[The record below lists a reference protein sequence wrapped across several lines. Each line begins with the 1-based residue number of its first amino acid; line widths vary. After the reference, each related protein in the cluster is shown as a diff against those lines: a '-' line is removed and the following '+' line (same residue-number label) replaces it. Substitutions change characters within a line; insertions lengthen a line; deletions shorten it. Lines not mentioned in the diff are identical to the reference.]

1 METNIHLFCQA
12 EENIDFLDDGSN
24 SFATGLPSG
33 TINHK
38 KYIKFSKTIEKKIS
52 PEVRSLSPEYKK
64 IFETSVF
71 LCGEEKSSDFSV
83 GKKGGRKS
91 LQVQQHSKRTEI
103 IPPFLKL
110 SKEKVT
116 RKENSLC
123 KLPNQYSL
131 HKTSSPLCTSSSITR
146 EKEMLSNLYMTLYDE
161 VTHGYLYSQE
171 LSALHKACKIF
182 SKIRSGKIYVND
194 LPVILG
200 ILRISISDLEM
211 RQALKTIDIDVNGML
226 DFSNF
231 LKAVAD
237 VSYMV
242 SQNPAFWDALKIF
255 CRIKG
260 GRVSTDE
267 IFGVLDSMGVPI
279 NPEILEEVI
288 KHTYIDSNH
297 MVDIGDIIFILN
309 ELQEQYEDVPITE
322 ESPLDEITSDRKLS
336 SIAGCYLKY
345 KKKNSLSSKLPEP
358 SISKKLNNKSNQ
370 YYSKIMENDDLES
383 KRSKNTWQ
391 IRKFLD
397 GVSSSNVGVQEPYSK
412 NGINFKKHSEKGEI
426 HDSKS
431 KPQSLKSSTSL
442 SKSLDKSDISSIP
455 KLQKPT
461 VRKRSSLLK
470 QVSST
475 EKTAINTLE
484 NFCEA
489 ISKLQENYI
498 SAEGL
503 QSILPSVGITLLD
516 KEFQKIVTDTSRN
529 ENGMVELDD
538 FISTLANEQSFPE
551 CNALPGVIK
560 AIDKIKDK
568 NVDYEDLNTCLQDF
582 GIYLSK
588 PEFKKITE
596 LTEAGETKKVNFK
609 EFIDTMMSNTECFS
623 EKLLLPDS
631 IETLDNLRKETMS
644 VSDLW
649 NILSSLNSN
658 LKKDEFLAAL
668 KLVTVDEGDKVQF
681 EEFAQVVR
689 NMRDA
694 ARLEELQEV
703 VLAADLLEGDM
714 IAEENLEDFLRN
726 IGIKSPKE
734 EVEKILQ
741 SDFVSEDNMV
751 NIKDCMR
758 ALSDTQKFSNYIALN
773 ETINTLDSMKE
784 NCQFDKDKNLDVLEN
799 TDRLSFTDDILQEV
813 MDDSFVEDFRKEASN
828 LKLPKVNEIKE
839 VANILS
845 HVDNGK
851 IGVPDLE
858 HALKCLNVNLTEE
871 DFNGAL
877 NCCNVSDNMEV
888 DLKDFLIKMKESPHF
903 QKSKATQILLAA
915 TQILQNDLIDVSDLK
930 TLLMD
935 KDLHTANAILTVM
948 LRHVPEHESGKVT
961 IQEFMTKFSDIL
973 TIPKPAEDKFYNN
986 NIHKNDVTTISGLQK
1001 NLNAMGIYLTDDK
1014 IQKTLDNTNPND
1026 EVVHFKDFIR
1036 ELANTDEFIECQKI
1050 EDAWNI
1056 INSVCDGKVDIEDL
1070 LSTLKSLEKPLDEE
1084 QFKVLSNSATDGKAD
1099 IKNLKTVLDNMGI
1112 KLTDKEL
1119 EDLTQSLPVGADNK
1133 VALKALED
1141 EVKAFTGKADIK
1153 NLKTVLDNMGIKL
1166 TDKELEDLTQ
1176 SLPVGADN
1184 KVALKALEDEVKA
1197 FTERKVILKD
1207 VIDVFTNSPK
1217 PSTPFN
1223 NLFREIKTLD
1233 SIRNDTMPVNEL
1245 SSKLLSAGIPVSN
1258 KTFQEILR
1266 QASVDENNNVS
1277 LKKIL
1282 ENLNTSKPISVFED
1296 IDTALSTVSLM
1307 NCDRVQVSDLK
1318 NAFEDLNISLKP
1330 EEHQMLVKTLDAD
1343 EKGDTSLKSAIL
1355 ALKSNRR
1362 LQDFREVNKLAKAL
1376 DKVTNEKLDADDVNS
1391 VLKGLGIYF
1400 PEEELQEVL
1409 GSICVDKEGKVNLKD
1424 CLSQLMQTPYF
1435 TKASKTEDSLKVLA
1449 SIKKNVANPDD
1460 LDFML
1465 KTVGVPL
1472 PQDVIQRALKNVAPR
1487 EDGTVNLQEFMSN
1500 LVNSGFSSLPET
1512 DNKVKKKKGIKDSA
1526 PIGGKIDV
1534 SNVDAILKN
1543 MDIKLTEEEQQ
1554 YLLDHLSATADED
1567 MDMNTLTGVVKM
1579 LKEKIEICNLDN
1591 FLKDMGIE
1599 VTYEE
1604 YTELVNHL
1612 PTSADGKVT
1621 QLQLMDTIK
1630 TLKGDK
1636 VNAKKPNNIQEKLGV
1651 ELTNKE
1657 SWNLQEHLPVD
1668 EGKVAID
1675 NLDTILEKMEMNFS
1689 DKEFEE
1695 LSHNWPADGKV
1706 KRIKLVRAAIPVTGE
1721 TVDIRDLDNV
1731 LGNMGI
1737 ELTKEELGELTRNLP
1752 VDAKGETDLK
1762 SLMDTVQVITGG
1774 EVDFNDLENVLQ
1786 NMGIELTSR
1795 EHLELEKLL
1804 PIDANGKIYKNR
1816 LLNCV
1821 KGIKELQVNVHDIDS
1836 ILGNMAFKL
1845 TAEELN
1851 DLTPNLPVNGK
1862 VDIKNLKT
1870 VLDNMGIKLTDKEL
1884 EDLTQSLPVGADNKV
1899 ALKALEDEVKAF
1911 TGKVD
1916 IKNLKT
1922 VLDNMGIKL
1931 TDKELEDLTQS
1942 LPVGADNKVALKA
1955 LEDEVKAFTGKVDIK
1970 NLKTVLDNM
1979 GIKLTDKELEDLT
1992 QSLPVGAD
2000 NKVAL
2005 KALEDEVKAFTGKV
2019 DIKNLK
2025 TVLDNMGIKL
2035 TDKELE
2041 DLTQSLPVGA
2051 DNKVALKALE
2061 DEVKAFTGKVDIK
2074 NLKTVL
2080 DNMGI
2085 KLTDKELEDLTQSLP
2100 VGADNKVALKALED
2114 EVKAFTVNGKVDL
2127 KKVMNEMKYFTGDKV
2142 DTNKLKSVLGN
2153 LGIELMP
2160 DEHLNLLKT
2169 LPVNADGKV
2178 YQKRLMK
2185 GIKSLEQG
2193 SVDVNKLDTLL
2204 ENMGIKIT
2212 EEEFMDLTERLPDD
2226 SEKKVKLNKLIK
2238 ELSAVLGKQ
2247 VDVCDLEDAL
2257 KDMEIEVPYE
2267 DYLHL
2272 VKTLPL
2278 DAEGKVYQK
2287 RLLDGIKTVKRGKV
2301 DINDLDKFL
2310 ENMGIELS
2318 EKELE
2323 DFSKDLPVDVDQK
2336 VELKNMMLRIKD
2348 FTGEKV
2354 DARDL
2359 KNVLGDMGIEVNDK
2373 DCVELLKLL
2382 PVDGDKKV
2390 FRNRLLTGLKS
2401 FKGGK
2406 VDIGNLK
2413 TILGNMG
2420 IKLKNKELQSVIQN
2434 QPVDANGNVPL
2445 KKVMDDVKAIIGEKL
2460 NVENLK
2466 NILEGLGIEFTPK
2479 EYLELV
2485 QNLQIDDDGTISEN
2499 RLLDGVKSFK
2509 GGRVDVSNLE
2519 NVLENVKIMLP
2530 DKELK
2535 DLSQNLPVD
2544 ASGMTDLHKLLKEV
2558 NKFTGGKIQAKDIQK
2573 VLGDMGVELT
2583 NRELWNLMKMLPIT
2597 DDGKVYK
2604 NILLDNIKSFPG
2616 GKCNV
2621 SKIGTILENMGYE
2634 LEDEEIEYLQN
2645 HLPTTDEKKVKL
2657 NKVMENV
2664 ESFTGTKINTNE
2676 VDDILKNIGIELTP
2690 KERWKLLK
2698 TLPVTSDG
2706 KVCRNLLLD
2715 RLKTFQGGKVFEN
2728 KLETILENMNYKLEN
2743 EEMKDLRNHL
2753 KIDDNGKILLNSV
2766 IRAANLF
2773 SGDKINASDIQLYLG
2788 NVGIEFTNKENQDLL
2803 DIVPLDDNKRVYKD
2817 RLMDGVKT
2825 YRGGKVN
2832 VNKIDDA
2839 LENMRIPLEEEEIE
2853 KLCEDL
2859 PLDDERRVKLDL
2871 LLNEVDEILGEE
2883 IDYQDLENILKNIG
2897 LRLQLKENSVL
2908 MKSLP
2913 LDAAGKLYKH
2923 KLLDGI
2929 RSLKGVK
2936 LSVDKLEPF
2945 MEHMGFELEEE
2956 EYQDL
2961 KNNLPIDDEGRVNV
2975 NVVMDE
2981 GYLFTG
2987 EKVDARNLE
2996 NFLENMGINL
3006 TEDKGMQ
3013 LLNNL
3018 PIDAKGKV
3026 YVNRLMKELRGLE
3039 GTKVSSDKMEI
3050 FMKSMGIDLKEKE
3063 IQALKDHL
3071 PVDDNGK
3078 TDLNTMM
3085 DEVKNVTGEKIHAG
3099 DVKNVLENMGI
3110 EITNKEHKK
3119 LLKTLPVSA
3128 DKKVFKKE
3136 LLDGVKSFRGG
3147 QVNVNDLT
3155 SVLQNTG
3162 FRLEEKEIKD
3172 LKSHLPVTENEKVDL
3187 DVLMDAAKAFTGEKV
3202 EADNLKNVLRNMG
3215 IELTEKEHSM
3225 LLKTLPVCDGK
3236 VYKKKLLDSV
3246 KPFKGKKVSVSNLET
3261 LLNNMEIEVGKEEY
3275 EDLLNH
3281 LPVDEN
3287 EMVDVNVVMDEAKA
3301 FTGEKVNVSNLGN
3314 ELRKMGLVL
3323 TDEEHKKLLKTL
3335 PICTNG
3341 KVYKNRLLKGVK
3353 ALNGPR
3359 VKIKKVETF
3368 LENMGTKIK
3377 DEELEELMT
3386 QLPTEGE
3393 TAVDLNDLMDAVSYI
3408 KGEVIDVQNLDNFLV
3423 SEGIEL
3429 TEEEMKELMPHLKF
3443 NGNGKINVKSI
3454 MEGLKKFKPKG
3465 MATLH
3470 KLKTANDIKDRVT
3483 GHMAVSE
3490 IKPKFK
3496 LNPLTKVPISH
3507 SKRDRDLPGS
3517 LQCQLQHKEKKLS
3530 ASQMAAFQD
3539 AYNFFNKDKT
3549 GCIDFHGLMC
3559 TVAKLG
3565 MNLTKHDVYNELKC
3579 ADIDRDGKV
3588 NFSDFIKVLTDKNL
3602 FLKAV
3607 VPEKETC
3614 LDLAGNPGI
3623 LLFEILSKLLETS
3636 ALPKKS
3642 ILEIVSYFQRKF
3654 QHTGPG
3660 MLWSP
3665 YTMGYGKRTL
3675 KPDICTPP
3683 SSSMAAFA
3691 NAARIAIM
3699 KEKDLFKFLEELK
3712 RCNSHS
3718 DSPYSKIPIF
3728 PLFPNVDGVVMG
3740 KPFKDMQ
3747 KLEML
3752 RRKEPLNFFEDYF
3765 FHKRDWKTQAANIKS
3780 MDPASGYSNN
3790 ITIDQILKKKQTCT
3804 VADETAIKQH
3814 VKRATDTYNFGIALE
3829 HRKEM
3834 LNLWQKIRGDL
3845 IGIDSRNESF
3855 YDTFSTYTWSWNV
3868 CQELLSPKDLR
3879 LYDAYVNRN
3888 SSHNSRSFSSS
3899 DTSECDTDSGRKRK
3913 RKGLKGFQ

>member
-1 METNIHLFCQA
+1 METNIHFFCQA

-131 HKTSSPLCTSSSITR
+131 HKTSSPLCTSSAITR

-267 IFGVLDSMGVPI
+267 IFGVLDSMGIPI

-568 NVDYEDLNTCLQDF
+568 NVDYEDLNTCLQNF

-623 EKLLLPDS
+623 EKLLLPDA

-758 ALSDTQKFSNYIALN
+758 ALRDTQKFSNYIALN

-784 NCQFDKDKNLDVLEN
+784 NCQFDKDKNPDVLEN

-813 MDDSFVEDFRKEASN
+813 MDDSSVEDFRKEASN

-871 DFNGAL
+871 DFDGAL

-1141 EVKAFTGKADIK
+1141 EVKAFT
-1153 NLKTVLDNMGIKL
+1153 
-1166 TDKELEDLTQ
+1166 
-1176 SLPVGADN
+1176 
-1184 KVALKALEDEVKA
+1184 
-1197 FTERKVILKD
+1197 ERKVILKD

-1223 NLFREIKTLD
+1223 NLFKEIKTLD

-1282 ENLNTSKPISVFED
+1282 ENLNTSKPTSVFED

-1318 NAFEDLNISLKP
+1318 NAFEDLNIALKP

-1409 GSICVDKEGKVNLKD
+1409 GSVCVDKEGKVNLKD

-1435 TKASKTEDSLKVLA
+1435 TEASKTEDSLKVLA

-1621 QLQLMDTIK
+1621 QLQLMDAIK

-1668 EGKVAID
+1668 EGKVATD

-1706 KRIKLVRAAIPVTGE
+1706 KRIKLVHAAIPVTGE

-1911 TGKVD
+1911 TGEEVD
-1916 IKNLKT
+1916 VNDMKT
-1922 VLDNMGIKL
+1922 ILGNMGIEL
-1931 TDKELEDLTQS
+1931 TDKELTELVNNLPVDDGKVYQKRLLDGIKFLRGGKIDASKVDMVLGNMGINLTEKELEDLTQN
-1942 LPVGADNKVALKA
+1942 LPVD
-1955 LEDEVKAFTGKVDIK
+1955 
-1970 NLKTVLDNM
+1970 
-1979 GIKLTDKELEDLT
+1979 
-1992 QSLPVGAD
+1992 
-2000 NKVAL
+2000 
-2005 KALEDEVKAFTGKV
+2005 
-2019 DIKNLK
+2019 
-2025 TVLDNMGIKL
+2025 
-2035 TDKELE
+2035 
-2041 DLTQSLPVGA
+2041 
-2051 DNKVALKALE
+2051 
-2061 DEVKAFTGKVDIK
+2061 
-2074 NLKTVL
+2074 
-2080 DNMGI
+2080 
-2085 KLTDKELEDLTQSLP
+2085 
-2100 VGADNKVALKALED
+2100 
-2114 EVKAFTVNGKVDL
+2114 VNGKVDL

-2278 DAEGKVYQK
+2278 DGKNLKSEGKVYQK

-2323 DFSKDLPVDVDQK
+2323 DFSKDLPVDVDEK
-2336 VELKNMMLRIKD
+2336 VDLKNMMLRIKD

-2509 GGRVDVSNLE
+2509 GGRVEVSNLE

-2573 VLGDMGVELT
+2573 VLGDMGIELT

-2766 IRAANLF
+2766 ISAANLF

-2859 PLDDERRVKLDL
+2859 PVDDERRVKLDL

-3018 PIDAKGKV
+3018 PIDAKGKI

-3246 KPFKGKKVSVSNLET
+3246 KPLKGKKVSVSNLET

-3454 MEGLKKFKPKG
+3454 MEGLKKFKPEG

-3834 LNLWQKIRGDL
+3834 LKLWQKIRGDL

>member
-2061 DEVKAFTGKVDIK
+2061 DEVKAFT
-2074 NLKTVL
+2074 
-2080 DNMGI
+2080 
-2085 KLTDKELEDLTQSLP
+2085 
-2100 VGADNKVALKALED
+2100 
-2114 EVKAFTVNGKVDL
+2114 VNGKVDL

>member
-1 METNIHLFCQA
+1 
-12 EENIDFLDDGSN
+12 
-24 SFATGLPSG
+24 
-33 TINHK
+33 
-38 KYIKFSKTIEKKIS
+38 
-52 PEVRSLSPEYKK
+52 
-64 IFETSVF
+64 
-71 LCGEEKSSDFSV
+71 
-83 GKKGGRKS
+83 
-91 LQVQQHSKRTEI
+91 
-103 IPPFLKL
+103 
-110 SKEKVT
+110 
-116 RKENSLC
+116 
-123 KLPNQYSL
+123 
-131 HKTSSPLCTSSSITR
+131 
-146 EKEMLSNLYMTLYDE
+146 
-161 VTHGYLYSQE
+161 
-171 LSALHKACKIF
+171 
-182 SKIRSGKIYVND
+182 
-194 LPVILG
+194 
-200 ILRISISDLEM
+200 
-211 RQALKTIDIDVNGML
+211 
-226 DFSNF
+226 
-231 LKAVAD
+231 
-237 VSYMV
+237 
-242 SQNPAFWDALKIF
+242 
-255 CRIKG
+255 
-260 GRVSTDE
+260 
-267 IFGVLDSMGVPI
+267 
-279 NPEILEEVI
+279 
-288 KHTYIDSNH
+288 
-297 MVDIGDIIFILN
+297 
-309 ELQEQYEDVPITE
+309 
-322 ESPLDEITSDRKLS
+322 
-336 SIAGCYLKY
+336 
-345 KKKNSLSSKLPEP
+345 
-358 SISKKLNNKSNQ
+358 
-370 YYSKIMENDDLES
+370 
-383 KRSKNTWQ
+383 
-391 IRKFLD
+391 
-397 GVSSSNVGVQEPYSK
+397 
-412 NGINFKKHSEKGEI
+412 
-426 HDSKS
+426 
-431 KPQSLKSSTSL
+431 
-442 SKSLDKSDISSIP
+442 
-455 KLQKPT
+455 
-461 VRKRSSLLK
+461 
-470 QVSST
+470 
-475 EKTAINTLE
+475 
-484 NFCEA
+484 
-489 ISKLQENYI
+489 
-498 SAEGL
+498 
-503 QSILPSVGITLLD
+503 
-516 KEFQKIVTDTSRN
+516 
-529 ENGMVELDD
+529 
-538 FISTLANEQSFPE
+538 
-551 CNALPGVIK
+551 
-560 AIDKIKDK
+560 
-568 NVDYEDLNTCLQDF
+568 
-582 GIYLSK
+582 
-588 PEFKKITE
+588 
-596 LTEAGETKKVNFK
+596 
-609 EFIDTMMSNTECFS
+609 
-623 EKLLLPDS
+623 
-631 IETLDNLRKETMS
+631 
-644 VSDLW
+644 
-649 NILSSLNSN
+649 
-658 LKKDEFLAAL
+658 
-668 KLVTVDEGDKVQF
+668 
-681 EEFAQVVR
+681 
-689 NMRDA
+689 
-694 ARLEELQEV
+694 
-703 VLAADLLEGDM
+703 
-714 IAEENLEDFLRN
+714 
-726 IGIKSPKE
+726 
-734 EVEKILQ
+734 
-741 SDFVSEDNMV
+741 
-751 NIKDCMR
+751 
-758 ALSDTQKFSNYIALN
+758 
-773 ETINTLDSMKE
+773 
-784 NCQFDKDKNLDVLEN
+784 
-799 TDRLSFTDDILQEV
+799 
-813 MDDSFVEDFRKEASN
+813 
-828 LKLPKVNEIKE
+828 
-839 VANILS
+839 
-845 HVDNGK
+845 
-851 IGVPDLE
+851 
-858 HALKCLNVNLTEE
+858 
-871 DFNGAL
+871 
-877 NCCNVSDNMEV
+877 
-888 DLKDFLIKMKESPHF
+888 
-903 QKSKATQILLAA
+903 
-915 TQILQNDLIDVSDLK
+915 
-930 TLLMD
+930 
-935 KDLHTANAILTVM
+935 
-948 LRHVPEHESGKVT
+948 
-961 IQEFMTKFSDIL
+961 
-973 TIPKPAEDKFYNN
+973 
-986 NIHKNDVTTISGLQK
+986 
-1001 NLNAMGIYLTDDK
+1001 
-1014 IQKTLDNTNPND
+1014 
-1026 EVVHFKDFIR
+1026 
-1036 ELANTDEFIECQKI
+1036 
-1050 EDAWNI
+1050 
-1056 INSVCDGKVDIEDL
+1056 
-1070 LSTLKSLEKPLDEE
+1070 
-1084 QFKVLSNSATDGKAD
+1084 
-1099 IKNLKTVLDNMGI
+1099 
-1112 KLTDKEL
+1112 
-1119 EDLTQSLPVGADNK
+1119 
-1133 VALKALED
+1133 
-1141 EVKAFTGKADIK
+1141 
-1153 NLKTVLDNMGIKL
+1153 
-1166 TDKELEDLTQ
+1166 
-1176 SLPVGADN
+1176 
-1184 KVALKALEDEVKA
+1184 
-1197 FTERKVILKD
+1197 
-1207 VIDVFTNSPK
+1207 
-1217 PSTPFN
+1217 
-1223 NLFREIKTLD
+1223 
-1233 SIRNDTMPVNEL
+1233 
-1245 SSKLLSAGIPVSN
+1245 
-1258 KTFQEILR
+1258 
-1266 QASVDENNNVS
+1266 
-1277 LKKIL
+1277 
-1282 ENLNTSKPISVFED
+1282 
-1296 IDTALSTVSLM
+1296 
-1307 NCDRVQVSDLK
+1307 
-1318 NAFEDLNISLKP
+1318 
-1330 EEHQMLVKTLDAD
+1330 
-1343 EKGDTSLKSAIL
+1343 
-1355 ALKSNRR
+1355 
-1362 LQDFREVNKLAKAL
+1362 
-1376 DKVTNEKLDADDVNS
+1376 
-1391 VLKGLGIYF
+1391 
-1400 PEEELQEVL
+1400 
-1409 GSICVDKEGKVNLKD
+1409 
-1424 CLSQLMQTPYF
+1424 
-1435 TKASKTEDSLKVLA
+1435 
-1449 SIKKNVANPDD
+1449 
-1460 LDFML
+1460 
-1465 KTVGVPL
+1465 
-1472 PQDVIQRALKNVAPR
+1472 
-1487 EDGTVNLQEFMSN
+1487 MSN
-1500 LVNSGFSSLPET
+1500 LVNSGFSSLPEKGCICVLGDLCGGAWGKGA

-1630 TLKGDK
+1630 TLK
-1636 VNAKKPNNIQEKLGV
+1636 
-1651 ELTNKE
+1651 
-1657 SWNLQEHLPVD
+1657 

-1706 KRIKLVRAAIPVTGE
+1706 KHIKLVHAAIPVTGE

-1821 KGIKELQVNVHDIDS
+1821 KGVKELQVNVHDIDS

-1911 TGKVD
+1911 TGEEVD
-1916 IKNLKT
+1916 VNDMKIILG
-1922 VLDNMGIKL
+1922 NMGIEL
-1931 TDKELEDLTQS
+1931 TDKELAELVNNLPVDDGKVYQKRLLDGIKFLRGGKIDSSKVDMVLGNMGINLTEKELEDLTQN
-1942 LPVGADNKVALKA
+1942 LPVD
-1955 LEDEVKAFTGKVDIK
+1955 
-1970 NLKTVLDNM
+1970 
-1979 GIKLTDKELEDLT
+1979 
-1992 QSLPVGAD
+1992 
-2000 NKVAL
+2000 
-2005 KALEDEVKAFTGKV
+2005 
-2019 DIKNLK
+2019 
-2025 TVLDNMGIKL
+2025 
-2035 TDKELE
+2035 
-2041 DLTQSLPVGA
+2041 
-2051 DNKVALKALE
+2051 
-2061 DEVKAFTGKVDIK
+2061 
-2074 NLKTVL
+2074 
-2080 DNMGI
+2080 
-2085 KLTDKELEDLTQSLP
+2085 
-2100 VGADNKVALKALED
+2100 
-2114 EVKAFTVNGKVDL
+2114 VNGKVDL

-2278 DAEGKVYQK
+2278 DAEGKVFQK

-2323 DFSKDLPVDVDQK
+2323 DFSKDLPVDVDEK
-2336 VELKNMMLRIKD
+2336 VDLKNMMLRIKD

-2359 KNVLGDMGIEVNDK
+2359 KNVLGEMGIEVNDK

-2420 IKLKNKELQSVIQN
+2420 IKLKNKELHSVIQN

-2509 GGRVDVSNLE
+2509 GGRVDVSNLK
-2519 NVLENVKIMLP
+2519 NVLENMKIMLP

-2573 VLGDMGVELT
+2573 VLGDMGIELT

-2766 IRAANLF
+2766 ISAANLF

-2803 DIVPLDDNKRVYKD
+2803 DIVPFDDNKRVYKD

-2883 IDYQDLENILKNIG
+2883 IDYQYLENILKNIG

-2913 LDAAGKLYKH
+2913 LDVAGKLYKH

-3039 GTKVSSDKMEI
+3039 GTKVSSDKMEN

-3246 KPFKGKKVSVSNLET
+3246 KPLKGKKVNVSNLET

-3465 MATLH
+3465 METLH

-3507 SKRDRDLPGS
+3507 SKRDRGLPGS

-3752 RRKEPLNFFEDYF
+3752 RRKEPSNFFEDYF

>member
-242 SQNPAFWDALKIF
+242 SHNPAFWDALKIF

-267 IFGVLDSMGVPI
+267 IFGVLDNMGIPI

-370 YYSKIMENDDLES
+370 YYSKIMENNDLES

-623 EKLLLPDS
+623 EKLLLPDA

-758 ALSDTQKFSNYIALN
+758 ALRDTQKFSNYIALN

-1084 QFKVLSNSATDGKAD
+1084 QFKVLSNSATDGK
-1099 IKNLKTVLDNMGI
+1099 
-1112 KLTDKEL
+1112 
-1119 EDLTQSLPVGADNK
+1119 
-1133 VALKALED
+1133 
-1141 EVKAFTGKADIK
+1141 
-1153 NLKTVLDNMGIKL
+1153 
-1166 TDKELEDLTQ
+1166 
-1176 SLPVGADN
+1176 
-1184 KVALKALEDEVKA
+1184 
-1197 FTERKVILKD
+1197 
-1207 VIDVFTNSPK
+1207 
-1217 PSTPFN
+1217 
-1223 NLFREIKTLD
+1223 
-1233 SIRNDTMPVNEL
+1233 
-1245 SSKLLSAGIPVSN
+1245 
-1258 KTFQEILR
+1258 
-1266 QASVDENNNVS
+1266 
-1277 LKKIL
+1277 
-1282 ENLNTSKPISVFED
+1282 
-1296 IDTALSTVSLM
+1296 
-1307 NCDRVQVSDLK
+1307 
-1318 NAFEDLNISLKP
+1318 
-1330 EEHQMLVKTLDAD
+1330 
-1343 EKGDTSLKSAIL
+1343 
-1355 ALKSNRR
+1355 
-1362 LQDFREVNKLAKAL
+1362 
-1376 DKVTNEKLDADDVNS
+1376 
-1391 VLKGLGIYF
+1391 
-1400 PEEELQEVL
+1400 
-1409 GSICVDKEGKVNLKD
+1409 
-1424 CLSQLMQTPYF
+1424 
-1435 TKASKTEDSLKVLA
+1435 
-1449 SIKKNVANPDD
+1449 
-1460 LDFML
+1460 
-1465 KTVGVPL
+1465 
-1472 PQDVIQRALKNVAPR
+1472 
-1487 EDGTVNLQEFMSN
+1487 
-1500 LVNSGFSSLPET
+1500 
-1512 DNKVKKKKGIKDSA
+1512 
-1526 PIGGKIDV
+1526 
-1534 SNVDAILKN
+1534 
-1543 MDIKLTEEEQQ
+1543 
-1554 YLLDHLSATADED
+1554 
-1567 MDMNTLTGVVKM
+1567 
-1579 LKEKIEICNLDN
+1579 
-1591 FLKDMGIE
+1591 
-1599 VTYEE
+1599 
-1604 YTELVNHL
+1604 
-1612 PTSADGKVT
+1612 
-1621 QLQLMDTIK
+1621 
-1630 TLKGDK
+1630 
-1636 VNAKKPNNIQEKLGV
+1636 
-1651 ELTNKE
+1651 
-1657 SWNLQEHLPVD
+1657 
-1668 EGKVAID
+1668 
-1675 NLDTILEKMEMNFS
+1675 
-1689 DKEFEE
+1689 
-1695 LSHNWPADGKV
+1695 
-1706 KRIKLVRAAIPVTGE
+1706 
-1721 TVDIRDLDNV
+1721 
-1731 LGNMGI
+1731 
-1737 ELTKEELGELTRNLP
+1737 
-1752 VDAKGETDLK
+1752 
-1762 SLMDTVQVITGG
+1762 
-1774 EVDFNDLENVLQ
+1774 
-1786 NMGIELTSR
+1786 
-1795 EHLELEKLL
+1795 
-1804 PIDANGKIYKNR
+1804 
-1816 LLNCV
+1816 
-1821 KGIKELQVNVHDIDS
+1821 
-1836 ILGNMAFKL
+1836 
-1845 TAEELN
+1845 
-1851 DLTPNLPVNGK
+1851 

-1955 LEDEVKAFTGKVDIK
+1955 LEDEVKAFTGEEVDV
-1970 NLKTVLDNM
+1970 NDMKTILGNM
-1979 GIKLTDKELEDLT
+1979 GIELTDKELTELVNNLPVDDGKVYQKRLLDGIKFLRGGKIDSSKVDMVLGNMGINLTEKELEDLT
-1992 QSLPVGAD
+1992 QNLPVD
-2000 NKVAL
+2000 
-2005 KALEDEVKAFTGKV
+2005 
-2019 DIKNLK
+2019 
-2025 TVLDNMGIKL
+2025 
-2035 TDKELE
+2035 
-2041 DLTQSLPVGA
+2041 
-2051 DNKVALKALE
+2051 
-2061 DEVKAFTGKVDIK
+2061 
-2074 NLKTVL
+2074 
-2080 DNMGI
+2080 
-2085 KLTDKELEDLTQSLP
+2085 
-2100 VGADNKVALKALED
+2100 
-2114 EVKAFTVNGKVDL
+2114 VNGKVDL

-2323 DFSKDLPVDVDQK
+2323 DFSKDLPVDVDEK
-2336 VELKNMMLRIKD
+2336 VDLKNMMLRIKD

-2913 LDAAGKLYKH
+2913 LDAAGKLYKR

-3246 KPFKGKKVSVSNLET
+3246 KPLKGKKVSVSNLET

-3314 ELRKMGLVL
+3314 ELRKMGLIL

>member
-1 METNIHLFCQA
+1 METNIHFFCQA

-131 HKTSSPLCTSSSITR
+131 HKTSSPLCTSSAITR

-267 IFGVLDSMGVPI
+267 IFGVLDSMGIPI

-568 NVDYEDLNTCLQDF
+568 NVDYEDLNTCLQNF

-623 EKLLLPDS
+623 EKLLLPDA

-758 ALSDTQKFSNYIALN
+758 ALRDTQKFSNYIALN

-784 NCQFDKDKNLDVLEN
+784 NCQFDKDKNPDVLEN

-813 MDDSFVEDFRKEASN
+813 MDDSSVEDFRKEASN

-871 DFNGAL
+871 DFDGAL

-1141 EVKAFTGKADIK
+1141 EVKAFTGK
-1153 NLKTVLDNMGIKL
+1153 
-1166 TDKELEDLTQ
+1166 
-1176 SLPVGADN
+1176 
-1184 KVALKALEDEVKA
+1184 
-1197 FTERKVILKD
+1197 
-1207 VIDVFTNSPK
+1207 
-1217 PSTPFN
+1217 
-1223 NLFREIKTLD
+1223 
-1233 SIRNDTMPVNEL
+1233 
-1245 SSKLLSAGIPVSN
+1245 
-1258 KTFQEILR
+1258 
-1266 QASVDENNNVS
+1266 
-1277 LKKIL
+1277 
-1282 ENLNTSKPISVFED
+1282 
-1296 IDTALSTVSLM
+1296 
-1307 NCDRVQVSDLK
+1307 
-1318 NAFEDLNISLKP
+1318 
-1330 EEHQMLVKTLDAD
+1330 
-1343 EKGDTSLKSAIL
+1343 
-1355 ALKSNRR
+1355 
-1362 LQDFREVNKLAKAL
+1362 
-1376 DKVTNEKLDADDVNS
+1376 
-1391 VLKGLGIYF
+1391 
-1400 PEEELQEVL
+1400 
-1409 GSICVDKEGKVNLKD
+1409 
-1424 CLSQLMQTPYF
+1424 
-1435 TKASKTEDSLKVLA
+1435 
-1449 SIKKNVANPDD
+1449 
-1460 LDFML
+1460 
-1465 KTVGVPL
+1465 
-1472 PQDVIQRALKNVAPR
+1472 
-1487 EDGTVNLQEFMSN
+1487 
-1500 LVNSGFSSLPET
+1500 
-1512 DNKVKKKKGIKDSA
+1512 
-1526 PIGGKIDV
+1526 
-1534 SNVDAILKN
+1534 
-1543 MDIKLTEEEQQ
+1543 
-1554 YLLDHLSATADED
+1554 
-1567 MDMNTLTGVVKM
+1567 
-1579 LKEKIEICNLDN
+1579 
-1591 FLKDMGIE
+1591 
-1599 VTYEE
+1599 
-1604 YTELVNHL
+1604 
-1612 PTSADGKVT
+1612 
-1621 QLQLMDTIK
+1621 
-1630 TLKGDK
+1630 
-1636 VNAKKPNNIQEKLGV
+1636 
-1651 ELTNKE
+1651 
-1657 SWNLQEHLPVD
+1657 
-1668 EGKVAID
+1668 
-1675 NLDTILEKMEMNFS
+1675 
-1689 DKEFEE
+1689 
-1695 LSHNWPADGKV
+1695 
-1706 KRIKLVRAAIPVTGE
+1706 
-1721 TVDIRDLDNV
+1721 
-1731 LGNMGI
+1731 
-1737 ELTKEELGELTRNLP
+1737 
-1752 VDAKGETDLK
+1752 
-1762 SLMDTVQVITGG
+1762 
-1774 EVDFNDLENVLQ
+1774 
-1786 NMGIELTSR
+1786 
-1795 EHLELEKLL
+1795 
-1804 PIDANGKIYKNR
+1804 
-1816 LLNCV
+1816 
-1821 KGIKELQVNVHDIDS
+1821 
-1836 ILGNMAFKL
+1836 
-1845 TAEELN
+1845 
-1851 DLTPNLPVNGK
+1851 

-1911 TGKVD
+1911 TGEEVD
-1916 IKNLKT
+1916 VNDMKT
-1922 VLDNMGIKL
+1922 ILGNMGIEL
-1931 TDKELEDLTQS
+1931 TDKELTELVNNLPVDDGKVYQKRLLDGIKFLRGGKIDASKVDMVLGNMGINLTEKELEDLTQN
-1942 LPVGADNKVALKA
+1942 LPVD
-1955 LEDEVKAFTGKVDIK
+1955 
-1970 NLKTVLDNM
+1970 
-1979 GIKLTDKELEDLT
+1979 
-1992 QSLPVGAD
+1992 
-2000 NKVAL
+2000 
-2005 KALEDEVKAFTGKV
+2005 
-2019 DIKNLK
+2019 
-2025 TVLDNMGIKL
+2025 
-2035 TDKELE
+2035 
-2041 DLTQSLPVGA
+2041 
-2051 DNKVALKALE
+2051 
-2061 DEVKAFTGKVDIK
+2061 
-2074 NLKTVL
+2074 
-2080 DNMGI
+2080 
-2085 KLTDKELEDLTQSLP
+2085 
-2100 VGADNKVALKALED
+2100 
-2114 EVKAFTVNGKVDL
+2114 VNGKVDL

-2278 DAEGKVYQK
+2278 DGKNLKSEGKVYQK

-2323 DFSKDLPVDVDQK
+2323 DFSKDLPVDVDEK
-2336 VELKNMMLRIKD
+2336 VDLKNMMLRIKD

-2509 GGRVDVSNLE
+2509 GGRVEVSNLE

-2573 VLGDMGVELT
+2573 VLGDMGIELT

-2766 IRAANLF
+2766 ISAANLF

-2859 PLDDERRVKLDL
+2859 PVDDERRVKLDL

-3018 PIDAKGKV
+3018 PIDAKGKI

-3246 KPFKGKKVSVSNLET
+3246 KPLKGKKVSVSNLET

-3454 MEGLKKFKPKG
+3454 MEGLKKFKPEG

-3834 LNLWQKIRGDL
+3834 LKLWQKIRGDL

>member
-267 IFGVLDSMGVPI
+267 IFGVLDSMGIPI

-442 SKSLDKSDISSIP
+442 SKSLDESDISSIP

-623 EKLLLPDS
+623 EKLLLPDA

-703 VLAADLLEGDM
+703 VLAADLLEGDV

-758 ALSDTQKFSNYIALN
+758 ALRDTQKFSNYIALN

-1084 QFKVLSNSATDGKAD
+1084 QFKVLSNSATDGKVD

-1141 EVKAFTGKADIK
+1141 EVKAF
-1153 NLKTVLDNMGIKL
+1153 
-1166 TDKELEDLTQ
+1166 
-1176 SLPVGADN
+1176 
-1184 KVALKALEDEVKA
+1184 
-1197 FTERKVILKD
+1197 
-1207 VIDVFTNSPK
+1207 
-1217 PSTPFN
+1217 
-1223 NLFREIKTLD
+1223 
-1233 SIRNDTMPVNEL
+1233 
-1245 SSKLLSAGIPVSN
+1245 
-1258 KTFQEILR
+1258 
-1266 QASVDENNNVS
+1266 
-1277 LKKIL
+1277 
-1282 ENLNTSKPISVFED
+1282 
-1296 IDTALSTVSLM
+1296 
-1307 NCDRVQVSDLK
+1307 
-1318 NAFEDLNISLKP
+1318 
-1330 EEHQMLVKTLDAD
+1330 
-1343 EKGDTSLKSAIL
+1343 
-1355 ALKSNRR
+1355 
-1362 LQDFREVNKLAKAL
+1362 
-1376 DKVTNEKLDADDVNS
+1376 
-1391 VLKGLGIYF
+1391 
-1400 PEEELQEVL
+1400 
-1409 GSICVDKEGKVNLKD
+1409 
-1424 CLSQLMQTPYF
+1424 
-1435 TKASKTEDSLKVLA
+1435 
-1449 SIKKNVANPDD
+1449 
-1460 LDFML
+1460 
-1465 KTVGVPL
+1465 
-1472 PQDVIQRALKNVAPR
+1472 
-1487 EDGTVNLQEFMSN
+1487 
-1500 LVNSGFSSLPET
+1500 
-1512 DNKVKKKKGIKDSA
+1512 
-1526 PIGGKIDV
+1526 
-1534 SNVDAILKN
+1534 
-1543 MDIKLTEEEQQ
+1543 
-1554 YLLDHLSATADED
+1554 
-1567 MDMNTLTGVVKM
+1567 
-1579 LKEKIEICNLDN
+1579 
-1591 FLKDMGIE
+1591 
-1599 VTYEE
+1599 
-1604 YTELVNHL
+1604 
-1612 PTSADGKVT
+1612 
-1621 QLQLMDTIK
+1621 
-1630 TLKGDK
+1630 
-1636 VNAKKPNNIQEKLGV
+1636 
-1651 ELTNKE
+1651 
-1657 SWNLQEHLPVD
+1657 
-1668 EGKVAID
+1668 
-1675 NLDTILEKMEMNFS
+1675 
-1689 DKEFEE
+1689 
-1695 LSHNWPADGKV
+1695 
-1706 KRIKLVRAAIPVTGE
+1706 TGE

-1911 TGKVD
+1911 TGEEVD
-1916 IKNLKT
+1916 VNDMKT
-1922 VLDNMGIKL
+1922 ILGNMGIEL
-1931 TDKELEDLTQS
+1931 TDKELTELVNNLPVDDGKVYQKRLLDGIKFLRGGKIDSSKVDMVLGNMGINLTEKELEDLTQN
-1942 LPVGADNKVALKA
+1942 LPVD
-1955 LEDEVKAFTGKVDIK
+1955 
-1970 NLKTVLDNM
+1970 
-1979 GIKLTDKELEDLT
+1979 
-1992 QSLPVGAD
+1992 
-2000 NKVAL
+2000 
-2005 KALEDEVKAFTGKV
+2005 
-2019 DIKNLK
+2019 
-2025 TVLDNMGIKL
+2025 
-2035 TDKELE
+2035 
-2041 DLTQSLPVGA
+2041 
-2051 DNKVALKALE
+2051 
-2061 DEVKAFTGKVDIK
+2061 
-2074 NLKTVL
+2074 
-2080 DNMGI
+2080 
-2085 KLTDKELEDLTQSLP
+2085 
-2100 VGADNKVALKALED
+2100 
-2114 EVKAFTVNGKVDL
+2114 VNGKVDL

-2323 DFSKDLPVDVDQK
+2323 DFSKDLPVDVDEK
-2336 VELKNMMLRIKD
+2336 VDLKNMMLRIKD

-2519 NVLENVKIMLP
+2519 NVLKNVKIMLP

-2913 LDAAGKLYKH
+2913 LDAAGKLYKR

-3246 KPFKGKKVSVSNLET
+3246 KPLKGKKVSVSNLET

-3804 VADETAIKQH
+3804 MADETAIKQH

>member
-1 METNIHLFCQA
+1 METKVHLFCQA
-12 EENIDFLDDGSN
+12 EENIDLLDDGSN
-24 SFATGLPSG
+24 SFATDLPSG

-52 PEVRSLSPEYKK
+52 PEIRSLSPEYKK
-64 IFETSVF
+64 IFETSII
-71 LCGEEKSSDFSV
+71 LCGEEKSSDFS
-83 GKKGGRKS
+83 GEKKVGRKS

-123 KLPNQYSL
+123 KLSNQYSV
-131 HKTSSPLCTSSSITR
+131 HKTSSPLCTSSAITR

-161 VTHGYLYSQE
+161 VTHGYLHSKE

-194 LPVILG
+194 LPVILC

-211 RQALKTIDIDVNGML
+211 RQALKTVDIDVNGML

-237 VSYMV
+237 VSYLV
-242 SQNPAFWDALKIF
+242 SQNPAFQDALKTF

-267 IFGVLDSMGVPI
+267 VFAVLDSMGIPI

-297 MVDIGDIIFILN
+297 MVDIGDIVFTLN
-309 ELQEQYEDVPITE
+309 ELQEQYEDVSIPE
-322 ESPLDEITSDRKLS
+322 GSPLDEITSDRKLS

-358 SISKKLNNKSNQ
+358 SISKKLNKKSNK

-383 KRSKNTWQ
+383 KRPKNTWQ
-391 IRKFLD
+391 IRKFLG
-397 GVSSSNVGVQEPYSK
+397 GVGSSNVGVQEPYSK

-455 KLQKPT
+455 KVQKPA
-461 VRKRSSLLK
+461 VRKHSSLLK

-475 EKTAINTLE
+475 EKTAINTLK

-498 SAEGL
+498 AAEEL
-503 QSILPSVGITLLD
+503 QSILPSTGINLLD
-516 KEFQKIVTDTSRN
+516 EEFQKIVTDTSRN

-538 FISTLANEQSFPE
+538 FISALAKERSFPE
-551 CNALPGVIK
+551 CNVLPGVIK

-568 NVDYEDLNTCLQDF
+568 NVDYEDLNTCLQNF

-623 EKLLLPDS
+623 EKLLLPDA

-649 NILSSLNSN
+649 NTLSSLNSN

-681 EEFAQVVR
+681 EEFAKVVR

-714 IAEENLEDFLRN
+714 IAGKNLEDFLRN

-758 ALSDTQKFSNYIALN
+758 ALRDTQKFSNYIALN

-784 NCQFDKDKNLDVLEN
+784 NCQFDKDKNPDVLEK

-813 MDDSFVEDFRKEASN
+813 MDDSFVEDFRKESSN

-839 VANILS
+839 AANILS

-851 IGVPDLE
+851 IGIPDLE

-871 DFNGAL
+871 DFKEAL

-888 DLKDFLIKMKESPHF
+888 DLKDFLMKMKESPHF
-903 QKSKATQILLAA
+903 QKSKATQILLAT
-915 TQILQNDLIDVSDLK
+915 TQILQNDLVDVSDLK

-935 KDLHTANAILTVM
+935 KDLHTANAMLTVM

-961 IQEFMTKFSDIL
+961 IQEFMTKLSDIL
-973 TIPKPAEDKFYNN
+973 TIPKATEDKFYNN
-986 NIHKNDVTTISGLQK
+986 IIHKNDVTAISGLQK

-1036 ELANTDEFIECQKI
+1036 ELANTDEFTECQKI

-1056 INSVCDGKVDIEDL
+1056 INSVCDGKVEIEDL
-1070 LSTLKSLEKPLDEE
+1070 LSTLKSLEKPLNEE
-1084 QFKVLSNSATDGKAD
+1084 EFKVLSNCATDEG
-1099 IKNLKTVLDNMGI
+1099 
-1112 KLTDKEL
+1112 
-1119 EDLTQSLPVGADNK
+1119 
-1133 VALKALED
+1133 
-1141 EVKAFTGKADIK
+1141 
-1153 NLKTVLDNMGIKL
+1153 
-1166 TDKELEDLTQ
+1166 
-1176 SLPVGADN
+1176 
-1184 KVALKALEDEVKA
+1184 
-1197 FTERKVILKD
+1197 KVILKD

-1223 NLFREIKTLD
+1223 NLFEEIRTLD

-1258 KTFQEILR
+1258 KTFQKILR
-1266 QASVDENNNVS
+1266 QASVDENSNVS

-1282 ENLNTSKPISVFED
+1282 ENLNTSKPTSVFED
-1296 IDTALSTVSLM
+1296 IDTALSTVNLM

-1330 EEHQMLVKTLDAD
+1330 EEHQMLVKTLDTD
-1343 EKGDTSLKSAIL
+1343 EKGDTSLKSALL

-1362 LQDFREVNKLAKAL
+1362 LQDFREVNKLAQAL

-1391 VLKGLGIYF
+1391 ILKGLGIYF

-1409 GSICVDKEGKVNLKD
+1409 GSVSVDKEGKVNLKD

-1435 TKASKTEDSLKVLA
+1435 TEGSKTEGSLKVLA

-1465 KTVGVPL
+1465 KNVGVPL

-1487 EDGTVNLQEFMSN
+1487 EDGTVNLQEFMNN

-1512 DNKVKKKKGIKDSA
+1512 DNKVKKKKKGIKDSI

-1612 PTSADGKVT
+1612 PTSADGKIT
-1621 QLQLMDTIK
+1621 QLKLMDIIK

-1636 VNAKKPNNIQEKLGV
+1636 VNAKKPNNIQETLGV

-1668 EGKVAID
+1668 EGKVDID

-1695 LSHNWPADGKV
+1695 LSYNWPADGKV
-1706 KRIKLVRAAIPVTGE
+1706 KRIKLVHAAIPVTGE

-1851 DLTPNLPVNGK
+1851 DLTPNLPVNGGIIDVTKPDTVLKNMGMKLTGMESKALIENLPVDGK

-1870 VLDNMGIKLTDKEL
+1870 ILDNIGIKLTDKEL

-1899 ALKALEDEVKAF
+1899 TLKALEDEVKAL
-1911 TGKVD
+1911 TGEKID
-1916 IKNLKT
+1916 TGDLQNILK
-1922 VLDNMGIKL
+1922 NMGIEL
-1931 TDKELEDLTQS
+1931 TDKEHNQLLKTLPIDANGKVSLNTLLKDVKHNKREEVDVDDMKTILGNMGIELTDKELTELVNNLPVDDGKVYQKRLLDGIKFLRGGKIDSSKVDMVLGNMGINLTEKELEDLTQN
-1942 LPVGADNKVALKA
+1942 LPVD
-1955 LEDEVKAFTGKVDIK
+1955 
-1970 NLKTVLDNM
+1970 
-1979 GIKLTDKELEDLT
+1979 
-1992 QSLPVGAD
+1992 
-2000 NKVAL
+2000 
-2005 KALEDEVKAFTGKV
+2005 
-2019 DIKNLK
+2019 
-2025 TVLDNMGIKL
+2025 
-2035 TDKELE
+2035 
-2041 DLTQSLPVGA
+2041 
-2051 DNKVALKALE
+2051 
-2061 DEVKAFTGKVDIK
+2061 
-2074 NLKTVL
+2074 
-2080 DNMGI
+2080 
-2085 KLTDKELEDLTQSLP
+2085 
-2100 VGADNKVALKALED
+2100 
-2114 EVKAFTVNGKVDL
+2114 VNGKVDL
-2127 KKVMNEMKYFTGDKV
+2127 EKLMNEMKYFTGDKV

-2160 DEHLNLLKT
+2160 NEHLNLLKT
-2169 LPVNADGKV
+2169 LPVNGDGKV

-2193 SVDVNKLDTLL
+2193 NVDVNKLDTLL
-2204 ENMGIKIT
+2204 ESMGIKIT

-2238 ELSAVLGKQ
+2238 ELSAVLGEQ
-2247 VDVCDLEDAL
+2247 VDVSDLEDAL
-2257 KDMEIEVPYE
+2257 KDMEIEVTYE
-2267 DYLHL
+2267 DYLPL

-2287 RLLDGIKTVKRGKV
+2287 RLLDGIKTIKRGKV
-2301 DINDLDKFL
+2301 DINNLDKFL

-2323 DFSKDLPVDVDQK
+2323 DFSKDLPVDVDEK
-2336 VELKNMMLRIKD
+2336 VDLNNVMLRIKD

-2373 DCVELLKLL
+2373 ECVELLKLL

-2406 VDIGNLK
+2406 VDISNLK

-2445 KKVMDDVKAIIGEKL
+2445 KKVMDDVKAVIGEKL
-2460 NVENLK
+2460 SVKNLK

-2499 RLLDGVKSFK
+2499 RLLDGVKSFN

-2519 NVLENVKIMLP
+2519 NVLENMKIILP

-2558 NKFTGGKIQAKDIQK
+2558 NKLTGGKIQAKDIQK
-2573 VLGDMGVELT
+2573 VLGDMGIVLT
-2583 NRELWNLMKMLPIT
+2583 KRELWNLMEMLPIT
-2597 DDGKVYK
+2597 DDGKIYK

-2616 GKCNV
+2616 GKCSV

-2634 LEDEEIEYLQN
+2634 LEDEEIQYLQN

-2664 ESFTGTKINTNE
+2664 ESFTGTKINANE

-2706 KVCRNLLLD
+2706 KVYRNLLLD

-2743 EEMKDLRNHL
+2743 EEMKDLQNHL
-2753 KIDDNGKILLNSV
+2753 KTDENGKISLNSV
-2766 IRAANLF
+2766 INAANLF
-2773 SGDKINASDIQLYLG
+2773 SGGKINASDTQLYLG

-2803 DIVPLDDNKRVYKD
+2803 NILPLDDYKRVYKN

-2853 KLCEDL
+2853 KLCEHL
-2859 PLDDERRVKLDL
+2859 PIDDERRVKLDL
-2871 LLNEVDEILGEE
+2871 LLNEVDEVLGEE
-2883 IDYQDLENILKNIG
+2883 INYEDLENILKSIG

-2945 MEHMGFELEEE
+2945 IEYMGFELEEE

-2987 EKVDARNLE
+2987 EKVDTRNLE
-2996 NFLENMGINL
+2996 NFLENMGIKL

-3018 PIDAKGKV
+3018 PVDAKGKV
-3026 YVNRLMKELRGLE
+3026 FVNRLMKELRGLE
-3039 GTKVSSDKMEI
+3039 GTKVSSDKKEI
-3050 FMKSMGIDLKEKE
+3050 FLKSTRIDLKEKE
-3063 IQALKDHL
+3063 IRTLNDHL

-3078 TDLNTMM
+3078 IDLNVMM
-3085 DEVKNVTGEKIHAG
+3085 DEVKNVTGEQIHAG

-3162 FRLEEKEIKD
+3162 FRLEAKEIKD
-3172 LKSHLPVTENEKVDL
+3172 LKTHLPVTVNEKVDL
-3187 DVLMDAAKAFTGEKV
+3187 DVLMDAAKAFTGEKA

-3246 KPFKGKKVSVSNLET
+3246 KPLKGKKVSVSNLET

-3287 EMVDVNVVMDEAKA
+3287 EMVDVNVVMDEAKV

-3335 PICTNG
+3335 PIHTSG

-3408 KGEVIDVQNLDNFLV
+3408 KGEVIDVQNLDNFLA

-3429 TEEEMKELMPHLKF
+3429 TEEEMKELMPHLTF
-3443 NGNGKINVKSI
+3443 NGNGKINVNSI

-3465 MATLH
+3465 MVTLH

-3490 IKPKFK
+3490 IKPKLK

-3539 AYNFFNKDKT
+3539 AYNFFYKDKT

-3579 ADIDRDGKV
+3579 ADIDGDGKV

-3623 LLFEILSKLLETS
+3623 LLFEILSRLVETS
-3636 ALPKKS
+3636 ALPRKS
-3642 ILEIVSYFQRKF
+3642 IIEIVSYFQRKF

-3712 RCNSHS
+3712 RCNSGS

-3765 FHKRDWKTQAANIKS
+3765 FHKRDWKTQAANIKC

-3790 ITIDQILKKKQTCT
+3790 ILTIDQMLKKKQTCT
-3804 VADETAIKQH
+3804 VADATAIKQH
-3814 VKRATDTYNFGIALE
+3814 VKRATDTYNLGIALE

-3845 IGIDSRNESF
+3845 IGIDSGNESF

-3888 SSHNSRSFSSS
+3888 SSHNSRSSSSS
-3899 DTSECDTDSGRKRK
+3899 DTSECDTDPGRKRK
-3913 RKGLKGFQ
+3913 RKGLKGFQQ

>member
-2005 KALEDEVKAFTGKV
+2005 KALEDEVKAFTGEEV
-2019 DIKNLK
+2019 DVNDMK
-2025 TVLDNMGIKL
+2025 TILGNMGIEL
-2035 TDKELE
+2035 TDKELTELVNNLPVDDGKVYQKRLLDGIKFLRGGKIDSSKVDMVLGNMGINLTEKELE
-2041 DLTQSLPVGA
+2041 DLTQNLPV
-2051 DNKVALKALE
+2051 D
-2061 DEVKAFTGKVDIK
+2061 
-2074 NLKTVL
+2074 
-2080 DNMGI
+2080 
-2085 KLTDKELEDLTQSLP
+2085 
-2100 VGADNKVALKALED
+2100 
-2114 EVKAFTVNGKVDL
+2114 VNGKVDL

>member
-1955 LEDEVKAFTGKVDIK
+1955 LEDEVKAFTGEEVDV
-1970 NLKTVLDNM
+1970 NDMKTILGNM
-1979 GIKLTDKELEDLT
+1979 GIELTDKELTELVNNLPVDDGKVYQKRLLDGIKFLRGGKIDSSKVDMVLGNMGINLTEKELEDLT
-1992 QSLPVGAD
+1992 QNLPVD
-2000 NKVAL
+2000 
-2005 KALEDEVKAFTGKV
+2005 
-2019 DIKNLK
+2019 
-2025 TVLDNMGIKL
+2025 
-2035 TDKELE
+2035 
-2041 DLTQSLPVGA
+2041 
-2051 DNKVALKALE
+2051 
-2061 DEVKAFTGKVDIK
+2061 
-2074 NLKTVL
+2074 
-2080 DNMGI
+2080 
-2085 KLTDKELEDLTQSLP
+2085 
-2100 VGADNKVALKALED
+2100 
-2114 EVKAFTVNGKVDL
+2114 VNGKVDL

>member
-267 IFGVLDSMGVPI
+267 IFGVLDSMGIPI

-442 SKSLDKSDISSIP
+442 SKSLDESDISSIP

-623 EKLLLPDS
+623 EKLLLPDA

-703 VLAADLLEGDM
+703 VLAADLLEGDV

-758 ALSDTQKFSNYIALN
+758 ALRDTQKFSNYIALN

-1099 IKNLKTVLDNMGI
+1099 IKNLKTV
-1112 KLTDKEL
+1112 
-1119 EDLTQSLPVGADNK
+1119 P
-1133 VALKALED
+1133 
-1141 EVKAFTGKADIK
+1141 
-1153 NLKTVLDNMGIKL
+1153 
-1166 TDKELEDLTQ
+1166 
-1176 SLPVGADN
+1176 
-1184 KVALKALEDEVKA
+1184 
-1197 FTERKVILKD
+1197 
-1207 VIDVFTNSPK
+1207 
-1217 PSTPFN
+1217 
-1223 NLFREIKTLD
+1223 
-1233 SIRNDTMPVNEL
+1233 
-1245 SSKLLSAGIPVSN
+1245 
-1258 KTFQEILR
+1258 
-1266 QASVDENNNVS
+1266 
-1277 LKKIL
+1277 
-1282 ENLNTSKPISVFED
+1282 
-1296 IDTALSTVSLM
+1296 
-1307 NCDRVQVSDLK
+1307 
-1318 NAFEDLNISLKP
+1318 
-1330 EEHQMLVKTLDAD
+1330 
-1343 EKGDTSLKSAIL
+1343 
-1355 ALKSNRR
+1355 
-1362 LQDFREVNKLAKAL
+1362 
-1376 DKVTNEKLDADDVNS
+1376 
-1391 VLKGLGIYF
+1391 
-1400 PEEELQEVL
+1400 
-1409 GSICVDKEGKVNLKD
+1409 
-1424 CLSQLMQTPYF
+1424 
-1435 TKASKTEDSLKVLA
+1435 
-1449 SIKKNVANPDD
+1449 
-1460 LDFML
+1460 
-1465 KTVGVPL
+1465 
-1472 PQDVIQRALKNVAPR
+1472 
-1487 EDGTVNLQEFMSN
+1487 
-1500 LVNSGFSSLPET
+1500 
-1512 DNKVKKKKGIKDSA
+1512 
-1526 PIGGKIDV
+1526 
-1534 SNVDAILKN
+1534 
-1543 MDIKLTEEEQQ
+1543 
-1554 YLLDHLSATADED
+1554 
-1567 MDMNTLTGVVKM
+1567 
-1579 LKEKIEICNLDN
+1579 
-1591 FLKDMGIE
+1591 
-1599 VTYEE
+1599 
-1604 YTELVNHL
+1604 
-1612 PTSADGKVT
+1612 
-1621 QLQLMDTIK
+1621 
-1630 TLKGDK
+1630 
-1636 VNAKKPNNIQEKLGV
+1636 
-1651 ELTNKE
+1651 
-1657 SWNLQEHLPVD
+1657 
-1668 EGKVAID
+1668 
-1675 NLDTILEKMEMNFS
+1675 
-1689 DKEFEE
+1689 
-1695 LSHNWPADGKV
+1695 
-1706 KRIKLVRAAIPVTGE
+1706 
-1721 TVDIRDLDNV
+1721 
-1731 LGNMGI
+1731 
-1737 ELTKEELGELTRNLP
+1737 
-1752 VDAKGETDLK
+1752 
-1762 SLMDTVQVITGG
+1762 
-1774 EVDFNDLENVLQ
+1774 
-1786 NMGIELTSR
+1786 
-1795 EHLELEKLL
+1795 
-1804 PIDANGKIYKNR
+1804 
-1816 LLNCV
+1816 
-1821 KGIKELQVNVHDIDS
+1821 
-1836 ILGNMAFKL
+1836 
-1845 TAEELN
+1845 
-1851 DLTPNLPVNGK
+1851 
-1862 VDIKNLKT
+1862 
-1870 VLDNMGIKLTDKEL
+1870 DNMGIKLTDKEL

-2005 KALEDEVKAFTGKV
+2005 KALEDEVKAFTGEEV
-2019 DIKNLK
+2019 DVNDMK
-2025 TVLDNMGIKL
+2025 TILGNMGIEL
-2035 TDKELE
+2035 TDKELTELVNNLPVDDGKVYQKRLLDGIKFLRGGKIDSSKVDMVLGNMGINLTEKELE
-2041 DLTQSLPVGA
+2041 DLTQNLPV
-2051 DNKVALKALE
+2051 D
-2061 DEVKAFTGKVDIK
+2061 
-2074 NLKTVL
+2074 
-2080 DNMGI
+2080 
-2085 KLTDKELEDLTQSLP
+2085 
-2100 VGADNKVALKALED
+2100 
-2114 EVKAFTVNGKVDL
+2114 VNGKVDL

-2323 DFSKDLPVDVDQK
+2323 DFSKDLPVDVDEK
-2336 VELKNMMLRIKD
+2336 VDLKNMMLRIKD

-2519 NVLENVKIMLP
+2519 NVLKNVKIMLP

-2913 LDAAGKLYKH
+2913 LDAAGKLYKR

-3246 KPFKGKKVSVSNLET
+3246 KPLKGKKVSVSNLET

-3804 VADETAIKQH
+3804 MADETAIKQH

>member
-1 METNIHLFCQA
+1 METNIHFFCQA

-131 HKTSSPLCTSSSITR
+131 HKTSSPLCTSSAITR

-267 IFGVLDSMGVPI
+267 IFGVLDSMGIPI

-568 NVDYEDLNTCLQDF
+568 NVDYEDLNTCLQNF

-623 EKLLLPDS
+623 EKLLLPDA

-758 ALSDTQKFSNYIALN
+758 ALRDTQKFSNYIALN

-784 NCQFDKDKNLDVLEN
+784 NCQFDKDKNPDVLEN

-813 MDDSFVEDFRKEASN
+813 MDDSSVEDFRKEASN

-871 DFNGAL
+871 DFDGAL

-1141 EVKAFTGKADIK
+1141 EVKAFT
-1153 NLKTVLDNMGIKL
+1153 
-1166 TDKELEDLTQ
+1166 
-1176 SLPVGADN
+1176 
-1184 KVALKALEDEVKA
+1184 
-1197 FTERKVILKD
+1197 ERKVILKD

-1223 NLFREIKTLD
+1223 NLFKEIKTLD

-1282 ENLNTSKPISVFED
+1282 ENLNTSKPTSVFED

-1318 NAFEDLNISLKP
+1318 NAFEDLNIALKP

-1409 GSICVDKEGKVNLKD
+1409 GSVCVDKEGKVNLKD

-1435 TKASKTEDSLKVLA
+1435 TEASKTEDSLKVLA

-1621 QLQLMDTIK
+1621 QLQLMDAIK

-1668 EGKVAID
+1668 EGKVATD

-1706 KRIKLVRAAIPVTGE
+1706 KRIKLVHAAIPVTGE

-1911 TGKVD
+1911 TGEEVD
-1916 IKNLKT
+1916 VNDMKT
-1922 VLDNMGIKL
+1922 ILGNMGIEL
-1931 TDKELEDLTQS
+1931 TDKELTELVNNLPVDDGKVYQKRLLDGIKFLRGGKIDASKVDMVLGNMGINLTEKELEDLTQN
-1942 LPVGADNKVALKA
+1942 LPVD
-1955 LEDEVKAFTGKVDIK
+1955 
-1970 NLKTVLDNM
+1970 
-1979 GIKLTDKELEDLT
+1979 
-1992 QSLPVGAD
+1992 
-2000 NKVAL
+2000 
-2005 KALEDEVKAFTGKV
+2005 
-2019 DIKNLK
+2019 
-2025 TVLDNMGIKL
+2025 
-2035 TDKELE
+2035 
-2041 DLTQSLPVGA
+2041 
-2051 DNKVALKALE
+2051 
-2061 DEVKAFTGKVDIK
+2061 
-2074 NLKTVL
+2074 
-2080 DNMGI
+2080 
-2085 KLTDKELEDLTQSLP
+2085 
-2100 VGADNKVALKALED
+2100 
-2114 EVKAFTVNGKVDL
+2114 VNGKVDL

-2278 DAEGKVYQK
+2278 DGKNLKSEGKVYQK

-2323 DFSKDLPVDVDQK
+2323 DFSKDLPVDVDEK
-2336 VELKNMMLRIKD
+2336 VDLKNMMLRIKD

-2509 GGRVDVSNLE
+2509 GGRVEVSNLE

-2573 VLGDMGVELT
+2573 VLGDMGIELT

-2766 IRAANLF
+2766 ISAANLF

-2859 PLDDERRVKLDL
+2859 PVDDERRVKLDL

-3018 PIDAKGKV
+3018 PIDAKGKI

-3246 KPFKGKKVSVSNLET
+3246 KPLKGKKVSVSNLET

-3454 MEGLKKFKPKG
+3454 MEGLKKFKQG

-3834 LNLWQKIRGDL
+3834 LKLWQKIRGDL

>member
-1 METNIHLFCQA
+1 METNIHFFCQA

-131 HKTSSPLCTSSSITR
+131 HKTSSPLCTSSAITR

-267 IFGVLDSMGVPI
+267 IFGVLDSMGIPI

-568 NVDYEDLNTCLQDF
+568 NVDYEDLNTCLQNF

-623 EKLLLPDS
+623 EKLLLPDA

-758 ALSDTQKFSNYIALN
+758 ALRDTQKFSNYIALN

-784 NCQFDKDKNLDVLEN
+784 NCQFDKDKNPDVLEN

-813 MDDSFVEDFRKEASN
+813 MDDSSVEDFRKEASN

-871 DFNGAL
+871 DFDGAL

-1141 EVKAFTGKADIK
+1141 EVKAFT
-1153 NLKTVLDNMGIKL
+1153 
-1166 TDKELEDLTQ
+1166 
-1176 SLPVGADN
+1176 
-1184 KVALKALEDEVKA
+1184 
-1197 FTERKVILKD
+1197 ERKVILKD

-1223 NLFREIKTLD
+1223 NLFKEIKTLD

-1282 ENLNTSKPISVFED
+1282 ENLNTSKPTSVFED

-1318 NAFEDLNISLKP
+1318 NAFEDLNIALKP

-1409 GSICVDKEGKVNLKD
+1409 GSVCVDKEGKVNLKD

-1435 TKASKTEDSLKVLA
+1435 TEASKTEDSLKVLA

-1621 QLQLMDTIK
+1621 QLQLMDAIK

-1668 EGKVAID
+1668 EGKVATD

-1706 KRIKLVRAAIPVTGE
+1706 KRIKLVHAAIPVTGE

-1911 TGKVD
+1911 TGEEVD
-1916 IKNLKT
+1916 VNDMKT
-1922 VLDNMGIKL
+1922 ILGNMGIEL
-1931 TDKELEDLTQS
+1931 TDKELTELVNNLPVDDGKVYQKRLLDGIKFLRGGKIDASKVDMVLGNMGINLTEKELEDLTQN
-1942 LPVGADNKVALKA
+1942 LPVD
-1955 LEDEVKAFTGKVDIK
+1955 
-1970 NLKTVLDNM
+1970 
-1979 GIKLTDKELEDLT
+1979 
-1992 QSLPVGAD
+1992 
-2000 NKVAL
+2000 
-2005 KALEDEVKAFTGKV
+2005 
-2019 DIKNLK
+2019 
-2025 TVLDNMGIKL
+2025 
-2035 TDKELE
+2035 
-2041 DLTQSLPVGA
+2041 
-2051 DNKVALKALE
+2051 
-2061 DEVKAFTGKVDIK
+2061 
-2074 NLKTVL
+2074 
-2080 DNMGI
+2080 
-2085 KLTDKELEDLTQSLP
+2085 
-2100 VGADNKVALKALED
+2100 
-2114 EVKAFTVNGKVDL
+2114 VNGKVDL

-2185 GIKSLEQG
+2185 GIKSLE
-2193 SVDVNKLDTLL
+2193 
-2204 ENMGIKIT
+2204 
-2212 EEEFMDLTERLPDD
+2212 P
-2226 SEKKVKLNKLIK
+2226 EKKVKLNKLIK

-2278 DAEGKVYQK
+2278 DGKNLKSEGKVYQK

-2323 DFSKDLPVDVDQK
+2323 DFSKDLPVDVDEK
-2336 VELKNMMLRIKD
+2336 VDLKNMMLRIKD

-2509 GGRVDVSNLE
+2509 GGRVEVSNLE

-2573 VLGDMGVELT
+2573 VLGDMGIELT

-2766 IRAANLF
+2766 ISAANLF

-2859 PLDDERRVKLDL
+2859 PVDDERRVKLDL

-3018 PIDAKGKV
+3018 PIDAKGKI

-3246 KPFKGKKVSVSNLET
+3246 KPLKGKKVSVSNLET

-3454 MEGLKKFKPKG
+3454 MEGLKKFKPEG

-3834 LNLWQKIRGDL
+3834 LKLWQKIRGDL